1 MKQSLKIWVIVA
13 AMVIGGA
20 LPPQVTG
27 DNGITSQWCAQAKNK
42 KKDKKDKKKSKKDK
56 KKSKKSRASRKSK
69 ASSATVSPLANVP
82 TIGKT
87 ATVVPRQD
95 ANALLGVTV
104 DKGVSNQV
112 LNYQT
117 IRVNYN
123 PSLRIPNCV
132 AYELTATMVDM
143 ADAPDHENRK
153 NYNSLLAVTIPKGV
167 SNQVLNYQA
176 IRVNFNPSLRI
187 PNCVAYELTAT
198 MVAMADAPDHEVRKN
213 YNYAKDASV
222 KGCPEN
228 WEYRGSGYSRG
239 HMAPAMDMRWDK
251 TAMAQCFYMT
261 NMCPQDTKLNNAP
274 WRVLEERVHRWA
286 KRDKRIMVYTGPIM
300 GKNPK
305 MIGKDK
311 QNIAVP
317 EAFFKVLYAPEQGRA
332 IAFIYPNSPSPGGI
346 KKYAVTVAEV
356 ERRTGLTFSSAIP
369 KRQCKIEDWE

>member
-1 MKQSLKIWVIVA
+1 MKQSFKTWVLVA
-13 AMVIGGA
+13 AMVLGGA

-27 DNGITSQWCAQAKNK
+27 DNGITTQWCVQAKSK
-42 KKDKKDKKKSKKDK
+42 HKKSKKAKKNKVKKNKKEAFSHKKAQKADK
-56 KKSKKSRASRKSK
+56 QQKV
-69 ASSATVSPLANVP
+69 ATASPLVSVP

-87 ATVVPRQD
+87 AQTSAVPQQNT
-95 ANALLGVTV
+95 NALLA
-104 DKGVSNQV
+104 VS
-112 LNYQT
+112 
-117 IRVNYN
+117 
-123 PSLRIPNCV
+123 
-132 AYELTATMVDM
+132 
-143 ADAPDHENRK
+143 
-153 NYNSLLAVTIPKGV
+153 IPKGV
-167 SNQVLNYQA
+167 SNQVLNYKA

-213 YNYAKDASV
+213 YNYAKDANV
-222 KGCPEN
+222 KSCPEN

-251 TAMAQCFYMT
+251 TAMTQCFYMT
-261 NMCPQDTKLNNAP
+261 NMCPQDTKLNNDH
-274 WRVLEERVHRWA
+274 WRVLEEKLHSWA

-317 EAFFKVLYAPEQGRA
+317 DAFFKVLYAPDQGRS
-332 IAFIYPNSPSPGGI
+332 IAFIYENKPCPGNI
-346 KKYAVTVAEV
+346 SKYAVTVAEV

>member
-1 MKQSLKIWVIVA
+1 MRQIVKIWLLVA
-13 AMVIGGA
+13 VMVMGGA

-27 DNGITSQWCAQAKNK
+27 DNGITSQWCAQAKSKHK
-42 KKDKKDKKKSKKDK
+42 KAKKQKKNKSKKDK
-56 KKSKKSRASRKSK
+56 KKDKKKSSKKNIASPLVSVP
-69 ASSATVSPLANVP
+69 TVSS
-82 TIGKT
+82 TT
-87 ATVVPRQD
+87 ATVVPQQNT
-95 ANALLGVTV
+95 NALL
-104 DKGVSNQV
+104 S
-112 LNYQT
+112 
-117 IRVNYN
+117 
-123 PSLRIPNCV
+123 
-132 AYELTATMVDM
+132 
-143 ADAPDHENRK
+143 
-153 NYNSLLAVTIPKGV
+153 VTIPKGV

-198 MVAMADAPDHEVRKN
+198 MVTMADAPDHEVRKN
-213 YNYAKDASV
+213 YYYAKDASV

-251 TAMAQCFYMT
+251 TAMTQCFYMT
-261 NMCPQDTKLNNAP
+261 NMCPQDTKLNNDH
-274 WRVLEERVHRWA
+274 WRVLEEKVHRWA

-305 MIGKDK
+305 MIGKNK

-317 EAFFKVLYAPEQGRA
+317 DAFFKVLYAPDQGRS
-332 IAFIYPNSPSPGGI
+332 IAFIYPNTPCPGGI

-369 KRQCKIEDWE
+369 KQQCRIEDWE

>member
-1 MKQSLKIWVIVA
+1 MRQIVKVWILVV
-13 AMVIGGA
+13 AMVMGGA
-20 LPPQVTG
+20 LPPQVMG
-27 DNGITSQWCAQAKNK
+27 DNGITTQWCAQAKSKNKKKSSKKDKKSK
-42 KKDKKDKKKSKKDK
+42 KKDKKDKKKSKRSDK
-56 KKSKKSRASRKSK
+56 ATASTLMS
-69 ASSATVSPLANVP
+69 VP

-87 ATVVPRQD
+87 TATTVVPQQ
-95 ANALLGVTV
+95 NT
-104 DKGVSNQV
+104 
-112 LNYQT
+112 
-117 IRVNYN
+117 
-123 PSLRIPNCV
+123 
-132 AYELTATMVDM
+132 
-143 ADAPDHENRK
+143 
-153 NYNSLLAVTIPKGV
+153 NSLLAVTISKGV

-198 MVAMADAPDHEVRKN
+198 MVAMADAPGHEVRKN
-213 YNYAKDASV
+213 YNYARDPNV
-222 KGCPEN
+222 KSCPEN

-251 TAMAQCFYMT
+251 TTMAQCFYMT
-261 NMCPQDTKLNNAP
+261 NMCPQETKLNNDH

-311 QNIAVP
+311 KNIAVP
-317 EAFFKVLYAPEQGRA
+317 DAFFKVLYAPDQGRA
-332 IAFIYPNSPSPGGI
+332 IAFIYPNTPCPGGI

>member
-1 MKQSLKIWVIVA
+1 MRQIVKIWILVA
-13 AMVIGGA
+13 VMVMGGV
-20 LPPQVTG
+20 LPPQLTG
-27 DNGITSQWCAQAKNK
+27 DNGFTSQWCAQAKSK
-42 KKDKKDKKKSKKDK
+42 KKDKKDKKEKKDK
-56 KKSKKSRASRKSK
+56 KKNKKDKKSKKQSVNH
-69 ASSATVSPLANVP
+69 SSSSQLMAVP

-87 ATVVPRQD
+87 ATTTTVPQ
-95 ANALLGVTV
+95 
-104 DKGVSNQV
+104 Q
-112 LNYQT
+112 
-117 IRVNYN
+117 
-123 PSLRIPNCV
+123 
-132 AYELTATMVDM
+132 
-143 ADAPDHENRK
+143 

-167 SNQVLNYQA
+167 SNQVLNYQS

-198 MVAMADAPDHEVRKN
+198 MVAMADAPGHEVRKN
-213 YNYAKDASV
+213 YNYARDPKV
-222 KGCPEN
+222 KSCPEN
-228 WEYRGSGYSRG
+228 WEYRGSGYTRG

-251 TAMAQCFYMT
+251 TAMTQCFYMT
-261 NMCPQDTKLNNAP
+261 NMCPQETKLNNDH

-317 EAFFKVLYAPEQGRA
+317 DAFFKVLYAPEQGRA
-332 IAFIYPNSPSPGGI
+332 IAFIYPNTPCPGGI

-369 KRQCKIEDWE
+369 KHQCKIEDWE

>member
-1 MKQSLKIWVIVA
+1 MRQIVKVWILVV
-13 AMVIGGA
+13 AMVMGGA
-20 LPPQVTG
+20 LPPQVMG
-27 DNGITSQWCAQAKNK
+27 DSGITTQWCAQAKSKNKKKSSKKDKKSK
-42 KKDKKDKKKSKKDK
+42 KKDKKNKKKSKRSDK
-56 KKSKKSRASRKSK
+56 ATASTLMS
-69 ASSATVSPLANVP
+69 VP

-87 ATVVPRQD
+87 NTATVPQ
-95 ANALLGVTV
+95 
-104 DKGVSNQV
+104 Q
-112 LNYQT
+112 
-117 IRVNYN
+117 
-123 PSLRIPNCV
+123 
-132 AYELTATMVDM
+132 
-143 ADAPDHENRK
+143 

-198 MVAMADAPDHEVRKN
+198 MVAMADAPGHEVRKN
-213 YNYAKDASV
+213 YNYARDPNV
-222 KGCPEN
+222 KSCPEN

-251 TAMAQCFYMT
+251 TTMAQCFYMT
-261 NMCPQDTKLNNAP
+261 NMCPQETKLNNDH

-311 QNIAVP
+311 KNIAVP
-317 EAFFKVLYAPEQGRA
+317 DAFFKVLYAPDQGRA
-332 IAFIYPNSPSPGGI
+332 IAFIYPNTPCPGGI

-356 ERRTGLTFSSAIP
+356 ERRTGLTFSSSIP